1 MVSPARRGVDRQ
13 TGVIVIVKTSVII
26 PCYNAEATIGAQ
38 LQALADQQWSEPWEV
53 LVVDNRCTDGSMA
66 VVAQYRDELPRLHVI
81 KAYERQGQPYAV
93 NTGVAAAQGENVL
106 FCDADDVV
114 GDGYIEAMSVAL
126 EKHEFVAC
134 GFEETR
140 LNELWVQK
148 SHSNLQKHS
157 LSCYS
162 YPPFLDHSGGGVLGV
177 KRALFQ
183 QFGGFDESLPILHDT
198 DFCWRL
204 QLAGVALTFVAETV
218 VHIRYRDTLRGLYRQ
233 SRNYAEYNVLLY
245 KRYLGLGMPKLN
257 LKTSARKWLSL
268 TANLRLIRSQIG
280 RARLAW
286 QLGWCAGRLRGSIK
300 HRVLA
305 L

>member
-1 MVSPARRGVDRQ
+1 MDSQ
-13 TGVIVIVKTSVII
+13 TGVNVVVKTSVII

-38 LQALADQQWSEPWEV
+38 LQALASQQWSEPWEV

-66 VVAQYRDELPRLHVI
+66 VVAQYQTQLPQLRVI

-93 NTGVAAAQGENVL
+93 NTGVQAAQGENVL

-114 GDGYIEAMSVAL
+114 GDRYVAAMSAAL
-126 EKHEFVAC
+126 NQHEFVAC

-140 LNELWVQK
+140 LNELWVQS
-148 SHSNLQKHS
+148 SHANLQKNS
-157 LSCYS
+157 LSRYS
-162 YPPFLDHSGGGVLGV
+162 YPPFLAHSGGGVLGV
-177 KRALFQ
+177 KRELFLK
-183 QFGGFDESLPILHDT
+183 FGGFDESLPILHDT

-204 QLAGVALTFVAETV
+204 QLAGIELTFVSDTV
-218 VHIRYRDTLRGLYRQ
+218 VHIRYRSTLRDLFRQ

-245 KRYLGLGMPKLN
+245 KRYRNLGMPKLT

-268 TANLRLIRSQIG
+268 THNLRMIRSQIG

-286 QLGWCAGRLRGSIK
+286 QLGWCAGRVRGSIK